1 MTTLSTSVI
10 RPLIIRLAGHP
21 WFSRIATDT
30 RPGRAV
36 ASRFVAG
43 ETLDRAMTV
52 ARELDRMRVAAML
65 DHLGENVETRAQATD
80 ARDAYLA
87 ALDAI
92 RSAPTL
98 DIAVSLK
105 LTQLGLDR
113 SVEACLA
120 NVEPILAA
128 ADDPATLVMFDME
141 AHRYVDRTL
150 EVVRTVHAEHPRVGV
165 ALQSYL
171 RRSATDVFELP
182 AGIRVRLVKGSYLE
196 PPDVVF
202 AGKHEVDQSFRRLF
216 ATLLARGH
224 AIDVATHDPRM
235 LDGVRR
241 LVDATEAG
249 WSRVEFQMLYG
260 VRRDLQADLAR
271 RGYPVRVYIPYGTEW
286 YPYLTRRLAE
296 RPANMWFVASNLAR
310 GARST
315 HDIRSAR

>member
-1 MTTLSTSVI
+1 MTTLSTS
-10 RPLIIRLAGHP
+10 LILRLAGHP
-21 WFSRIATDT
+21 WFRRIATDT
-30 RPGRAV
+30 SLGSSV

-43 ETLDRAMTV
+43 ETLDQAMNV
-52 ARELDRMRVAAML
+52 ARELDRTRVAAML
-65 DHLGENVETRAQATD
+65 DHLGENVETATQAGE

-87 ALDAI
+87 ALKAI
-92 RSAPTL
+92 RATPTL
-98 DIAVSLK
+98 DIAISLK

-113 SVEACLA
+113 SVEACMA

-128 ADDPATLVMFDME
+128 ADEAATLVMIDME
-141 AHRYVDRTL
+141 AHAYVDRTF
-150 EVVRTVHAEHPRVGV
+150 EVVREAHAEHPRVGV

-171 RRSATDVFELP
+171 RRSATDVFHLP

-196 PPDVVF
+196 RPDVMF
-202 AGKHEVDQSFRRLF
+202 AAKGDVDDSFRRLF
-216 ATLLARGH
+216 ATLYARGH

-235 LDGVRR
+235 LEGVRR

-249 WSRVEFQMLYG
+249 WLRVEFQMLYG

-296 RPANMWFVASNLAR
+296 RPANIWFFASNL
-310 GARST
+310 
-315 HDIRSAR
+315 IRSQR

>member
-1 MTTLSTSVI
+1 MTTLSTSI
-10 RPLIIRLAGHP
+10 RPLILRLAGYP
-21 WFSRIATDT
+21 WCRRIATDT

-43 ETLDRAMTV
+43 ETLDQAMTV
-52 ARELDRMRVAAML
+52 ARDLDRMRVAAML
-65 DHLGENVETRAQATD
+65 DHLGENVETTAQTVD

-87 ALDAI
+87 ALEAI
-92 RSAPTL
+92 RSTPTL
-98 DIAVSLK
+98 DVAVSLK

-113 SVEACLA
+113 SVEECLA

-128 ADDPATLVMFDME
+128 ADDTATLVMIDME
-141 AHRYVDRTL
+141 AHEYVERTL
-150 EVVRTVHAEHPRVGV
+150 EVVRKVHAEHPRVGV

-171 RRSATDVFELP
+171 RRSATDVFDLP
-182 AGIRVRLVKGSYLE
+182 TGIRVRLVKGSYLG

-202 AGKHEVDQSFRRLF
+202 AGKRDVDRSFRRLF
-216 ATLLARGH
+216 ATLFARGH

-235 LDGVRR
+235 LEGVRR
-241 LVDATEAG
+241 LVDATEGG

-296 RPANMWFVASNLAR
+296 RPANMWFFASNL
-310 GARST
+310 
-315 HDIRSAR
+315 IRSAR

>member
-1 MTTLSTSVI
+1 MTEMTTLSASVI
-10 RPLIIRLAGHP
+10 RPLILRLARHP
-21 WFSRIATDT
+21 WFRRIATDT
-30 RPGRAV
+30 RPGHAV

-43 ETLDRAMTV
+43 ETLERAVTV
-52 ARELDRMRVAAML
+52 ARDLDRKRIAAML
-65 DHLGENVETRAQATD
+65 DHLGENAETVAQAAD

-92 RSAPTL
+92 RLNHTL

-113 SVEACLA
+113 SVDECLA
-120 NVEPILAA
+120 NVAPIVAA
-128 ADDPATLVMFDME
+128 ADDATTLVMIDME

-171 RRSATDVFELP
+171 RRSATDVFDLP
-182 AGIRVRLVKGSYLE
+182 PGIRVRLVKGSYLE
-196 PPDVVF
+196 PNDVVF
-202 AGKHEVDQSFRRLF
+202 AGKHEVDESFGRLF
-216 ATLLARGH
+216 ATLFARGH

-235 LDGVRR
+235 LEGVRR
-241 LVDATEAG
+241 MVEASDSG
-249 WSRVEFQMLYG
+249 WLRVEFQMLYG

-296 RPANMWFVASNLAR
+296 RPANMWFFASNV
-310 GARST
+310 
-315 HDIRSAR
+315 IRSER